1 MTTKVL
7 RDVYIYLL
15 YQFISN
21 DLIFIQTKLFCRSSA
36 KVRNCKIM
44 RKKDLIFAGILIG
57 HGYGIFITK
66 EEIS

>member
-1 MTTKVL
+1 MF
-7 RDVYIYLL
+7 

-44 RKKDLIFAGILIG
+44 RKKDIIFAGILIVAMG
-57 HGYGIFITK
+57 MALLLQRK
-66 EEIS
+66 RSRNWQNRQ